1 MGSAGLGGGAWD
13 ESASFL
19 VSWGGEDDRGDGYT
33 GGGGGGGGR
42 SCGGICGGTGAG
54 STLILKRIIISK
66 YEKKER
72 KEVGNGVTY
81 RCIGSTA

>member
-19 VSWGGEDDRGDGYT
+19 VSWGGEDDRGDGDT
-33 GGGGGGGGR
+33 GGLSDGGGR
-42 SCGGICGGTGAG
+42 SCGGTGAG